1 MALRGDY
8 TLIATYNFLQSPGNS
23 VLKRLLN
30 ATGATKVVEFEYQEK
45 VNEALL
51 EQQRVS
57 KPIGIVQPASL
68 SSLSS
73 VLIASSYFVLGPF
86 PPDMEKGFFGYLISF
101 ESPLWWILCLF
112 VLITV
117 RRNFSMSNFMD
128 SSCQLHFILLIGMIL
143 MSALVEVNL
152 GTSFR
157 HKSILIVP
165 LLVLVFSTVKKDS
178 FKESQIRK

>member
-1 MALRGDY
+1 M
-8 TLIATYNFLQSPGNS
+8 
-23 VLKRLLN
+23 
-30 ATGATKVVEFEYQEK
+30 
-45 VNEALL
+45 
-51 EQQRVS
+51 VS
-57 KPIGIVQPASL
+57 KPIGVVQPARL
-68 SSLSS
+68 SSLTSI
-73 VLIASSYFVLGPF
+73 LIASSYFVLGPF

-165 LLVLVFSTVKKDS
+165 LLVLVFSTVKKDY
-178 FKESQIRK
+178 FKESRLRK